1 MAVTQDPTQRLPDAA
16 SVWASTQAA
25 ALPDHAR
32 WSVGRRLELDGWDVV
47 LAISLQ
53 HGVARVFVPGDG
65 GEPELA
71 ATMRAVEA
79 AE

>member
-1 MAVTQDPTQRLPDAA
+1 MQDVTRQLLDAA
-16 SVWASTQAA
+16 SAWASAQAA
-25 ALPDHAR
+25 ALPDGAR
-32 WSVGRRLELDGWDVV
+32 WAVIKRLDLEGWDVV

-53 HGVARVFVPGDG
+53 RGVARVFVPGDG